1 MQSGSSRRVV
11 FGFTGWNVSAAA
23 PFASSFFL
31 KEAAAQEPTQPKD
44 CGRFLI
50 TPRELSIGAGNELR
64 IDPILEVQ
72 QLRVLSSRTRG
83 IAMHGS
89 PGVELATGS
98 QVEVLAICTPPAAS
112 GAWPTNG
119 TVALRTLASSNFTAF
134 TEIGFDFSSTNG
146 TGFYVDHSMCCEGEG
161 GNIRQRANMQPLGE
175 RLEMSVFVDGGLLE
189 AFLNGRVITALVDPR
204 IEAGGLPDDRVSAV
218 VVSALGVTCTVESFR
233 TQYKNVSEDR
243 PLKAD
248 DGEAEQCQ
256 PHAVRPWWPIFHIVG
271 NVTRGRERGC
281 TSTMQTQSS
290 STKNTST

>member
-1 MQSGSSRRVV
+1 MV

-64 IDPILEVQ
+64 IDPIPEVQ

-83 IAMHGS
+83 IATHGS
-89 PGVELATGS
+89 PGVELETGS

-175 RLEMSVFVDGGLLE
+175 
-189 AFLNGRVITALVDPR
+189 
-204 IEAGGLPDDRVSAV
+204 
-218 VVSALGVTCTVESFR
+218 
-233 TQYKNVSEDR
+233 
-243 PLKAD
+243 
-248 DGEAEQCQ
+248 
-256 PHAVRPWWPIFHIVG
+256 
-271 NVTRGRERGC
+271 
-281 TSTMQTQSS
+281 
-290 STKNTST
+290 